1 MSNSPINN
9 ENVYFVILAGGS
21 GERLWPLSRQTL
33 PKQLLTIGHGKTLIE
48 QAIDRISPLA
58 QSDKNIWIS
67 TTKDY
72 EDAITAH
79 VGDRVGNIVVEP
91 VSRNTGASILYCC
104 YLLQQYNPNAR
115 VIFLPADAFIP
126 TQENET
132 FRIHVQQHIQ
142 SIQHSNIITLSGVK
156 PTHSSSRYG
165 YIEFDAHESKN
176 SELYK
181 ITNFHEKPTQ
191 AVAQYYLQLNNMLWN
206 IGMFAAQVSVF
217 IDTFKK
223 TAPTLFACI
232 DGYSKGNGAYE
243 DAPNISIDYAV
254 IEQATNVWVIPAQ
267 FTWCDVGNIDIFL
280 TLQEHY
286 GKKINKL
293 IEVDATNNLIQAS
306 DTCVAI
312 VGISNIC
319 VVQTDNIILITTRDK
334 TDLVKNIVHQL
345 KNEKIQ
351 EYL

>member
-1 MSNSPINN
+1 MNNSSINN

-33 PKQLLTIGHGKTLIE
+33 PKQLLTIGQGKTLIE
-48 QAIDRISPLA
+48 QAIDRIFPLA
-58 QSDKNIWIS
+58 QSHKNIWIS

-72 EDAITAH
+72 ADAIAAH
-79 VGDRVGNIVVEP
+79 VGDRIGNIVVEP

-104 YLLQQYNPNAR
+104 YLLQQHDPNAR

-132 FRIHVQQHIQ
+132 FRIHVQQHMQAI
-142 SIQHSNIITLSGVK
+142 STHKIITLSGIK

-165 YIEFDAHESKN
+165 YIEFDTHESKN

-181 ITNFHEKPTQ
+181 ITKFHEKPTQ
-191 AVAQYYLQLNNMLWN
+191 AVAEYYLQINTMLWN

-217 IDTFKK
+217 IDAFKE
-223 TAPTLFACI
+223 TAPTLFVCI
-232 DGYSKGNGAYE
+232 DAYSKGDGAYE
-243 DAPNISIDYAV
+243 TAPNISIDYAV

-267 FTWCDVGNIDIFL
+267 FTWCDVGNIDVFL
-280 TLQEHY
+280 ALQKHY
-286 GKKINKL
+286 GKTTNKL
-293 IEVDATNNLIQAS
+293 IEIDATNNLIQ
-306 DTCVAI
+306 TLGNFVAI
-312 VGISNIC
+312 VGISDIC
-319 VVQTDNIILITTRDK
+319 VVQTNDILLITTRDK

-345 KNEKIQ
+345 KSEKIQ

>member
-1 MSNSPINN
+1 MSNSSINN
-9 ENVYFVILAGGS
+9 QNVYFVILAGGS
-21 GERLWPLSRQTL
+21 GERLWPLSRETL
-33 PKQLLTIGHGKTLIE
+33 PKQLLTIGQGKTLIE

-58 QSDKNIWIS
+58 PSHKNIWIS
-67 TTKDY
+67 TTQDY
-72 EDAITAH
+72 ADAIAAH
-79 VGDRVGNIVVEP
+79 IGDRIGKIIVEP

-104 YLLQQYNPNAR
+104 YLLQQHDPNAR

-126 TQENET
+126 AQENQI

-142 SIQHSNIITLSGVK
+142 AISTHDLITLSGVK

-165 YIEFDAHESKN
+165 YIEFDVHECKN
-176 SELYK
+176 SELHK
-181 ITNFHEKPTQ
+181 ITKFHEKPTQ
-191 AVAQYYLQLNNMLWN
+191 AVAEYYLHINNMLWN

-232 DGYSKGNGAYE
+232 DAYRKGNGAYE
-243 DAPNISIDYAV
+243 TAPNISIDYAV

-267 FTWCDVGNIDIFL
+267 FTWCDVGNIDTFL
-280 TLQEHY
+280 TLQERY
-286 GKKINKL
+286 GKKAKKL
-293 IEVDATNNLIQAS
+293 IEIDATNNLIQTP
-306 DTCVAI
+306 DTFVAI
-312 VGISNIC
+312 VGISDIC
-319 VVQTDNIILITTRDK
+319 VVQTDDILLITTREK

-345 KNEKIQ
+345 KQEKTQ